1 MSINPFESRK
11 EERNRIL
18 AGKDEIV
25 KKKEIEELDKM
36 FEMEDMKDRFEF
48 AAKVLKD
55 HNGLE
60 SSIPINHP
68 YWKLRP

>member
-1 MSINPFESRK
+1 
-11 EERNRIL
+11 
-18 AGKDEIV
+18 
-25 KKKEIEELDKM
+25 M

-60 SSIPINHP
+60 SLNS
-68 YWKLRP
+68 Y